1 MCGPVLVTRFPIK
14 IHVYSCDNIGISSSL
29 SYTDISLVIWDSFG
43 SHTLAINNKKLKV
56 RLAVSFSVAS
66 NEPAG
71 QRNWNVDVNSNVHLF
86 YRCVITKHCEA
97 VSSLDCQE
105 IAQSFCYGIVTINT
119 VVTRGQRR
127 RASVHSVSLNPI
139 FILFSH

>member
-14 IHVYSCDNIGISSSL
+14 IRIYSCDNMGISSSV
-29 SYTDISLVIWDSFG
+29 SDTDISFVIWDSFG
-43 SHTLAINNKKLKV
+43 SHTLAINNKKLEV

-71 QRNWNVDVNSNVHLF
+71 HGNWNVDVNSTVHQF
-86 YRCVITKHCEA
+86 YRCVITKHCEV

-105 IAQSFCYGIVTINT
+105 IAQSFCYGILRINT
-119 VVTRGQRR
+119 TVTRGQPRT
-127 RASVHSVSLNPI
+127 ASVHSLSLNPI
-139 FILFSH
+139 FVLFSH